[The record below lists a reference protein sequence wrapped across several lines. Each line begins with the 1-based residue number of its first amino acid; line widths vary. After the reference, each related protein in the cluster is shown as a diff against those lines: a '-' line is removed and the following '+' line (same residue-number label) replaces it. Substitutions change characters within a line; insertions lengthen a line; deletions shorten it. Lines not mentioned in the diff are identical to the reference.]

1 MDRLYRIL
9 GRQLV
14 DEWIERGSIESSAHL
29 LANIDLS
36 EYDTPEKREKLFDW
50 DFIMQTFSSDNR
62 LARTDSYTV
71 MLHPNYTLAA
81 IENLAWCVEF
91 EKAQMIQKRMRGWL
105 DREKIWSPYTE
116 IGQRRLLRIFSS

>member
-9 GRQLV
+9 GHELV
-14 DEWIERGSIESSAHL
+14 DEWIERGTIESSHHL
-29 LANIDLS
+29 LAKIDLS

-50 DFIMQTFSSDNR
+50 DFIKKTFESDR
-62 LARTDSYTV
+62 LARTDSFMV

-105 DREKIWSPYTE
+105 DREKLWSPYTE
-116 IGQRRLLRIFSS
+116 IGQRRLLKIFSS

>member
-9 GRQLV
+9 GRELV
-14 DEWIERGSIESSAHL
+14 DEWIERGTVENSHHM
-29 LANIDLS
+29 LANIDLT

-50 DFIMQTFSSDNR
+50 DFIKQTFSSDR
-62 LARTDSYTV
+62 LARTDSHMV

-116 IGQRRLLRIFSS
+116 IGQRHLLKIFSS

>member
-9 GRQLV
+9 GRELV
-14 DEWIERGSIESSAHL
+14 DEWIERGTIESSHHL
-29 LANIDLS
+29 LANMDLS

-50 DFIMQTFSSDNR
+50 DFIKQGF
-62 LARTDSYTV
+62 TDGVELRETHMI

-105 DREKIWSPYTE
+105 DREKLWSPYTE
-116 IGQRRLLRIFSS
+116 IGQRRLLKIYSS